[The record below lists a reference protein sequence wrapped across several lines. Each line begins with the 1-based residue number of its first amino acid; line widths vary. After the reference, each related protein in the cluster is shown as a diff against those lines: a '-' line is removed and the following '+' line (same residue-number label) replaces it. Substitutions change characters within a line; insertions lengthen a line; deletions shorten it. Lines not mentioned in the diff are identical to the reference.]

1 MPPQERRKR
10 GKQLNLLAKN
20 CWAQEVFDINSLI
33 TSLYDNVVNQCIF
46 DNWSIFNIRV
56 RQLIKRFYHHC
67 LDHVNLTDH
76 KQLFN
81 YGQHCCFEHC
91 TLRTLLYFQVLFPVF
106 PSRFEERASID
117 ICKIID
123 CLVSTYFKHAE

>member
-1 MPPQERRKR
+1 MPPQRRR
-10 GKQLNLLAKN
+10 GKQLNLLAKT
-20 CWAQEVFDINSLI
+20 CWAQEVFDIYSLI
-33 TSLYDNVVNQCIF
+33 NSLYDSVINQCIF

-56 RQLIKRFYHHC
+56 RQLIKKFYQHC
-67 LDHVNLTDH
+67 LDHVNLTNH

-81 YGQHCCFEHC
+81 YGQHYCFEHC

-106 PSRFEERASID
+106 PSQLDEKASID